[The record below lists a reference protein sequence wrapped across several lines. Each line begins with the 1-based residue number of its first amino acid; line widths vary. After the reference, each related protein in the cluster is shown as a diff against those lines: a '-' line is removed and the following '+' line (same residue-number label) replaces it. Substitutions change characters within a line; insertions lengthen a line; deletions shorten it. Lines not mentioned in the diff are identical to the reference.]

1 MAASPRDISQLLN
14 QYRAVIRA
22 AHMALST
29 EESYTRHVENF
40 IRFHRMRHPA
50 DMGVFEI
57 RSYLEHLA
65 VKRNVAAS
73 TQNGALSALIFLY
86 RKVLLIELP
95 FIQNVIWANKPTRIP
110 AVFTRDEVRAL
121 LSSMTGD
128 TQLMAALLYGAG
140 LRLNECLRLR
150 IKDVDFGFKQL
161 TIHDAKGFKDRV
173 VPLPARCNRDLY
185 HQVEVASALYGVDR
199 AGNHSGV
206 YTPYALDVKYP
217 GIAKSLA
224 WYWVFPSA
232 RLSFDP
238 RSGSYQRHHVPA
250 DSLQRAVKAAIRVAG
265 IHKQAGCHTLRHSF
279 ATHMLERGADIRTV
293 QELLGHKDVA
303 TTMIYTHVLQK
314 GAGAVRSPLDDLL

>member
-110 AVFTRDEVRAL
+110 AVFTRDEVR
-121 LSSMTGD
+121 
-128 TQLMAALLYGAG
+128 
-140 LRLNECLRLR
+140 C
-150 IKDVDFGFKQL
+150 
-161 TIHDAKGFKDRV
+161 
-173 VPLPARCNRDLY
+173 
-185 HQVEVASALYGVDR
+185 
-199 AGNHSGV
+199 
-206 YTPYALDVKYP
+206 
-217 GIAKSLA
+217 
-224 WYWVFPSA
+224 
-232 RLSFDP
+232 
-238 RSGSYQRHHVPA
+238 
-250 DSLQRAVKAAIRVAG
+250 
-265 IHKQAGCHTLRHSF
+265 
-279 ATHMLERGADIRTV
+279 
-293 QELLGHKDVA
+293 
-303 TTMIYTHVLQK
+303 
-314 GAGAVRSPLDDLL
+314 